1 MYRVKTLMFL
11 HDIWHRGA
19 ILIIKRFKFLKR
31 RGLLPGKWTFSG
43 YHEKTKTENLLNE
56 EQGITNDDY
65 ILKYIKLTQKAHN
78 INPEIVKE
86 GLEFDAMLTHL
97 SNDLEMDELV
107 DIRENSAYV
116 AFVQLIGGYIN
127 YEEDG
132 YEILAKE
139 YKRELKYAGGNLMVL
154 QLRDV
159 IDRSIKEITDFFTSF
174 PRFKQ
179 FEDCFS
185 EAEIFR
191 KKASS
196 GTRTKADIR
205 EPHSTKEI
213 PKHKHK
219 PISRLNTITTNEV
232 KFTKTG
238 KIMSK
243 YFIPFLIT

>member
-1 MYRVKTLMFL
+1 MFL

-56 EQGITNDDY
+56 EVDTTEGDY
-65 ILKYIKLTQKAHN
+65 LLKYIKQTQKAHN
-78 INPEIVKE
+78 IDPEAVKE
-86 GLEFDAMLTHL
+86 GLEFDAMLTYL
-97 SNDLEMDELV
+97 NNDLEMDELV

-154 QLRDV
+154 QLREI
-159 IDRSIKEITDFFTSF
+159 IDRSIKEVTDFFTSF
-174 PRFKQ
+174 PRFEE
-179 FEDCFS
+179 FEDCFA
-185 EAEIFR
+185 EAEVFKR
-191 KKASS
+191 KASF
-196 GTRTKADIR
+196 GLRTKTEIR

-213 PKHKHK
+213 PKQKHK
-219 PISRLNTITTNEV
+219 SISRLNTITSNEV

-243 YFIPFLIT
+243 CV